1 MGRQLERRK
10 GRSFKGLLLSAEGGW
25 RVPSST
31 GVTRKQ
37 VQATQSTSGR
47 KHGIHFRPWAA
58 QVQEPPILVSSRP
71 APCPR
76 QTQQNAPSGQPGA
89 FANAVG
95 FWEIFF
101 ANKPE
106 KQNNTEWREEG
117 QKNILGPLVS
127 GFLSCRRARRPL
139 PRTEG

>member
-58 QVQEPPILVSSRP
+58 QVQEAPILLNSRP

-95 FWEIFF
+95 FWEIFLSI
-101 ANKPE
+101 N
-106 KQNNTEWREEG
+106 
-117 QKNILGPLVS
+117 QKNKITLS
-127 GFLSCRRARRPL
+127 GGKRVKRIF
-139 PRTEG
+139 